1 MTKTKTGSIIL
12 ANVRVADSVWCEVK
26 EPTLEEFE
34 ESLRLVCRYAENCK
48 FDKRAAWSK
57 ADAFESQLDFY
68 RGLRAKF
75 HELYGKPAVRLLLTP
90 ECDFY
95 EKIYDGE
102 KHAFKDGAPV
112 KDLSGIG
119 CLGTPEAGLIIKDVF
134 SDAPV
139 PTKAAKAE
147 EGTMKLSSKM
157 SSKELLEAAEKGGI
171 KTVDLDD
178 YEDFKGLV
186 AKTKEELG
194 SSK

>member
-1 MTKTKTGSIIL
+1 MAKTKIEPIIL
-12 ANVRVADSVWCEVK
+12 AMVRVADSVWCEVK
-26 EPTLEEFE
+26 GPSIEEFE
-34 ESLRLVCRYAENCK
+34 ESLRLVCRYAESCK

-57 ADAFESQLDFY
+57 ADAFDAQLDFY
-68 RGLRAKF
+68 GALRAKF
-75 HELYGKPAVRLLLTP
+75 CELYGKAGVKLLLTP

-102 KHAFKDGAPV
+102 KHAFKDGAPI
-112 KDLSGIG
+112 KDLFGIG
-119 CLGTPEAGLIIKDVF
+119 CLGTPESGLIIKDVF

-139 PTKAAKAE
+139 PAKAAKAE
-147 EGTMKLSSKM
+147 EGTTKLSSKM

-186 AKTKEELG
+186 AKTKEELD